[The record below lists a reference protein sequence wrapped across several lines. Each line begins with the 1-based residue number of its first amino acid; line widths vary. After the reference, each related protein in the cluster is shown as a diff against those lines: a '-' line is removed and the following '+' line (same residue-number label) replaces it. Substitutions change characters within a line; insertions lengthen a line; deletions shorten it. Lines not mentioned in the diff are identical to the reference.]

1 MNKTLL
7 VFLIVFLVVFT
18 TLIKNSSKNL
28 EDKIFIKKENI
39 RILTKEVSDLLLE
52 YNYLS
57 SAEQLLKHQ
66 SRYFE
71 EQLVQKNL
79 NEFEIIK
86 NIKNKIEIKKILKNQ
101 DEQK

>member
-7 VFLIVFLVVFT
+7 VILILCLVVFT

-28 EDKIFIKKENI
+28 EDRIFIKEENI
-39 RILTKEVSDLLLE
+39 RILEKEVSDLLLE

-57 SAEQLLKHQ
+57 SAEQLLKYQ
-66 SRYFE
+66 SKYFE
-71 EQLVQKNL
+71 EELVQKNL

-86 NIKNKIEIKKILKNQ
+86 NIKNEIEIKKILKIQ
-101 DEQK
+101 DE

>member
-7 VFLIVFLVVFT
+7 VFLTLCLVVFT

-28 EDKIFIKKENI
+28 EDKIFTKQENI
-39 RILTKEVSDLLLE
+39 RILKKEVSDLLLE

-57 SAEQLLKHQ
+57 SAEQLLKYQ

-71 EQLVQKNL
+71 EELVQKKL
-79 NEFEIIK
+79 NQFEIIK
-86 NIKNKIEIKKILKNQ
+86 NINNEIEIKKILKNQ
-101 DEQK
+101 DE

>member
-7 VFLIVFLVVFT
+7 VFLIVCLVVFT

-28 EDKIFIKKENI
+28 EDEIFTRKENI
-39 RILTKEVSDLLLE
+39 RILKKEVSDLLLE

-71 EQLVQKNL
+71 EELVQKNL

-86 NIKNKIEIKKILKNQ
+86 NIKDEIEIRKITKNQ
-101 DEQK
+101 NE

>member
-7 VFLIVFLVVFT
+7 VFLILCLVVFT

-28 EDKIFIKKENI
+28 EDEIFTKQENI
-39 RILTKEVSDLLLE
+39 RILKKEVSDLLLE

-57 SAEQLLKHQ
+57 SAEQLLKYQ

-71 EQLVQKNL
+71 EELVQKNL

-86 NIKNKIEIKKILKNQ
+86 NIKNEIEIKKILKNQ
-101 DEQK
+101 DE

>member
-7 VFLIVFLVVFT
+7 VFLIVFLIVFT

-39 RILTKEVSDLLLE
+39 RILKKEASDLLLE

>member
-7 VFLIVFLVVFT
+7 VFLILCLVVFT

-28 EDKIFIKKENI
+28 EDEIFTKQENI
-39 RILTKEVSDLLLE
+39 RILKKEVSDLLLE

-57 SAEQLLKHQ
+57 SAEQLLKYQ

-71 EQLVQKNL
+71 EELVQKNL

-86 NIKNKIEIKKILKNQ
+86 NIKDEIEIRKIIKNQ
-101 DEQK
+101 NE